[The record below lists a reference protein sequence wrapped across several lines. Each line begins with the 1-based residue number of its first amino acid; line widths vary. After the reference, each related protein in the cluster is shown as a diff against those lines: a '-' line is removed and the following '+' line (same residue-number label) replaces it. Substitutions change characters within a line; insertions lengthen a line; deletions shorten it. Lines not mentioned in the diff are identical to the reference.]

1 MHLWLVMIPSLHP
14 DDSEAAMTGPAAV
27 EIVLSEKER
36 SELEARVRRRKI
48 ARADALRAEIV
59 LLAADGLNN
68 CAIADEIGVS
78 RMTVLTWRKRFA
90 AKRFDGLDDEP
101 RCGAPRQ
108 FGDDKIA
115 DVVTKTLET
124 MPSHATHWSTRSMAK
139 ASGLSVSTVHR
150 IWSAFSLQP
159 HRSETFKLSTDPQ
172 FVEKVRDIVGLY
184 LDPPERALVLCVD
197 EKTQIQ
203 ALDRTQPLLPMRPG
217 QAERRTHDYERHGVT
232 TLFAALDVKA
242 GTIVGK
248 CMPRHRAQ
256 EFRKFL
262 DEVERNVPAN
272 LDIHVIM
279 DNASSHKTRLIR
291 AWFAKRRRWHV
302 HFTPTSS
309 SWINQVERFF
319 ALLSEQQIKRGTHR
333 STAELERAINAYI
346 KTRNAD
352 PKPFRW
358 TKSADD
364 ILASVER
371 FCRRTISQHEQTV

>member
-1 MHLWLVMIPSLHP
+1 MIPSLHLH
-14 DDSEAAMTGPAAV
+14 DSEAAMTGPAAV
-27 EIVLSEKER
+27 EIVLSGMER
-36 SELEARVRRRKI
+36 DELEARVRRRKI
-48 ARADALRAEIV
+48 ARADAMRAEIV

-90 AKRFDGLDDEP
+90 AQRIDGLDDEP
-101 RCGAPRQ
+101 RCGAPRKI
-108 FGDDKIA
+108 GDDKIA

-150 IWSAFSLQP
+150 IWNAFSLQP

-197 EKTQIQ
+197 EKSQIQ

-248 CMPRHRAQ
+248 CMPRHRAR

-262 DEVERNVPAN
+262 DEVERNVPVN
-272 LDIHVIM
+272 LDIHVVM
-279 DNASSHKTRLIR
+279 DNASSHKTKLIR
-291 AWFAKRRRWHV
+291 SWFAKRRRWHV

-319 ALLSEQQIKRGTHR
+319 ALLSEQQIKRGVHR
-333 STAELERAINAYI
+333 STAELEAAINTYI

-364 ILASVER
+364 ILASIDR
-371 FCRRTISQHEQTV
+371 FCRRTVSVHEIAA